1 MIGFLFPGQGAQ
13 TIGMGRP
20 LYDAGGAAQAVFD
33 EANEVLGY
41 DLQSI
46 CFNGPAESLNAT
58 NHSQP
63 ALYVCSM
70 AALAKLKSD
79 NPELYAAAEVC
90 GGLSL
95 GEYTAMAFAGSLSF
109 ADGLRLVQR
118 RGEAM
123 QSAAEQAAGSMVS
136 VLGMELNAVE
146 EVCDEAR
153 HEGEVL
159 KVANILCPGNIVV
172 SGHKSACERV
182 EAIALERGAMK
193 CIALSV
199 AGAFHTSLMEPAVEA
214 LQTALAEVEIQPPRI
229 PVISNVDAEAHTEP
243 DQLRQILIQQVSSPV
258 LWQNCVEEMLSR
270 GVNQFYEIGTGTV
283 LRGLLKRINRK
294 VPCENLS

>member
-13 TIGMGRP
+13 SIGMGQA
-20 LYDAGGAAQAVFD
+20 LYEQGGAARDVFD
-33 EANEVLGY
+33 QANEVLGY

-46 CFNGPAESLNAT
+46 CFNGPTESLNAT

-70 AALAKLKSD
+70 AALAKLKTD
-79 NPELYAAAEVC
+79 NTDIYDAAEVC

-123 QSAAEQAAGSMVS
+123 QSAAEQEAGSMVS
-136 VLGMELNAVE
+136 VLGMELAAVE

-153 HEGEVL
+153 QDDEVL
-159 KVANILCPGNIVV
+159 QVANILCPGNIVV
-172 SGHKSACERV
+172 SGHKSACARV
-182 EAIALERGAMK
+182 EAIATQRGAMK
-193 CIALSV
+193 CIELAV
-199 AGAFHTSLMEPAVEA
+199 AGAFHTSLMAPAVEA
-214 LQTALAEVEIQPPRI
+214 LQAALAEVEIQAPRI
-229 PVISNVDAEAHTEP
+229 PVISNVDAQPHSEP

-258 LWQNCVEEMLSR
+258 LWQNCVEDMLSR
-270 GVNQFYEIGTGTV
+270 GVSQFYEIGTGTV